1 MRARARRRAFTYA
14 RACVRRR
21 VTATAGLI
29 VLCTITTYCTYYKN
43 AKKLT
48 KGGRNAP
55 PPPEKKAVSA
65 QGAVSVKPIYSPK
78 PPYI

>member
-1 MRARARRRAFTYA
+1 MRARARRRAFTCA
-14 RACVRRR
+14 RACVRVR
-21 VTATAGLI
+21 VTRTAGLI
-29 VLCTITTYCTYYKN
+29 VLCTITTYCTNYKKPKN
-43 AKKLT
+43 LN

-65 QGAVSVKPIYSPK
+65 QGVERVKPMYSPK